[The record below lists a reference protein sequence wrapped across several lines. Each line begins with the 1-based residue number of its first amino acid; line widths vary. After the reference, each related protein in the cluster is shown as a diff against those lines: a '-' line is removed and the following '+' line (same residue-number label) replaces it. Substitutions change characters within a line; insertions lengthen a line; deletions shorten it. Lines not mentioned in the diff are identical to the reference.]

1 VSEVVFAPPAWA
13 EGLRRRLAPP
23 VALLAALLGTCCMLS
38 IVGVARSRSQLSVL
52 DDRFVGW
59 VGVGAG
65 VAIAAVAA
73 ALLAADRVGSGPFLA
88 LGALASVFGLS
99 LARHVDGSEQLT
111 LAIVACG
118 LAVGA
123 LLGGGFAMA
132 STLPQHWA
140 RAAVSAWALPLVVVS
155 PLLTRAVGGDRPG
168 GFPDLVVH
176 PPTWMLGVVTV
187 LLAAWGVLTMLVEPV
202 PVRDPASASW
212 DDAWSAVLLLSA
224 AAVLLTALLGFDPQ
238 ISLVWL
244 RPVVVLTTAALVTAW
259 LLAGLVIPDLQARL
273 AYLSVSAVAWVVPST
288 TAFALGAANGG
299 GDAVGWPILGLLV
312 AAAVVG
318 AVVGSRGLVDVLPI
332 GFTLT
337 AVAAAAAWVMSDQ
350 PWVMVAAVGPLV
362 ALATAI
368 VVTGVRIIGSDQP
381 ASRLVAFAVIVSL
394 VLGQLVAVPLDW
406 AMLGDVPDTVG
417 ATMASGRLD
426 VGLTV
431 AVTALAGAWTWVAR
445 GRLLRRQAAGS
456 VLTAAQHG
464 SAVDLQDL
472 ASGEAGLL

>member
-1 VSEVVFAPPAWA
+1 VPEVVFAPPDWA
-13 EGLRRRLAPP
+13 EGIRHRLAPA
-23 VALLAALLGTCCMLS
+23 VALLAALLGACCMLS
-38 IVGVARSRSQLSVL
+38 IVGVARSRSELSSL

-59 VGVGAG
+59 VGVGAA
-65 VAIAAVAA
+65 VAIAAAAA

-132 STLPQHWA
+132 STLPPGWA
-140 RAAVSAWALPLVVVS
+140 RAAVSAWGLPLVVVW
-155 PLLTRAVGGDRPG
+155 PLLTRAVTGDRPG

-176 PPTWMLGVVTV
+176 PQTWILGGVTV
-187 LLAAWGVLTMLVEPV
+187 LLASWGVLTMLVEPV

-212 DDAWSAVLLLSA
+212 EDAWSAVLLLSA
-224 AAVLLTALLGFDPQ
+224 VAVLLATLLGFDPQ

-244 RPVVVLTTAALVTAW
+244 RPMVVVATAAVVTAW
-259 LLAGLVIPDLQARL
+259 VLAGLVIPDLRVRL

-288 TAFALGAANGG
+288 TAFALSVANGR
-299 GDAVGWPILGLLV
+299 GDAVGWPILVLLV
-312 AAAVVG
+312 AAAVAG
-318 AVVGSRGLVDVLPI
+318 AVVGSRGAVEVLPV
-332 GFTLT
+332 GFTIA

-381 ASRLVAFAVIVSL
+381 ASRLVALAVIVSL

-417 ATMASGRLD
+417 ATMASGRVD

-445 GRLLRRQAAGS
+445 GRLLRLRAAASG
-456 VLTAAQHG
+456 LTTAQLG

-472 ASGEAGLL
+472 PSGESGIV